1 MFHNSLVHPLTLVAW
16 NWGAKTGLFY
26 AGTNLL
32 CLIWCWFRLP
42 ETKDRTFGEID
53 LLFDNHVSARK
64 FKYTKVDRK
73 FISQLVA
80 LQILTLNLEFAHQSE
95 YSAKVE
101 DGVEHLEVPTKE

>member
-1 MFHNSLVHPLTLVAW
+1 VRKCSILANTNLRFLGW

-32 CLIWCWFRLP
+32 CNIWCWFRLP

-53 LLFDNHVSARK
+53 LLFEHGVPARK

-73 FISQLVA
+73 FSRTNSQT
-80 LQILTLNLEFAHQSE
+80 LTTQ
-95 YSAKVE
+95 VE
-101 DGVEHLEVPTKE
+101 A